1 MKQRQLTERG
11 GGSVRE
17 CSTDIEE
24 LAERVRADDRMRL
37 LEPTS
42 LPKELRGFKRR
53 PPPNTA
59 LLTRIA
65 FEAFKARMW
74 AEGKDLTDEEALAQ
88 FHGLDKENLL
98 PD

>member
-1 MKQRQLTERG
+1 LKQRQLTDGASAG
-11 GGSVRE
+11 GIS
-17 CSTDIEE
+17 CSTPVEKLIEE
-24 LAERVRADDRMRL
+24 IRDEDRVRL

-74 AEGKDLTDEEALAQ
+74 ADGMNLTDEEAARM
-88 FHGLDKENLL
+88 FNGKRA
-98 PD
+98 P

>member
-1 MKQRQLTERG
+1 MKRRHLTDGQGYG
-11 GGSVRE
+11 GTMFHETVVRV
-17 CSTDIEE
+17 
-24 LAERVRADDRMRL
+24 AEQVQADDRMRL

-53 PPPNTA
+53 APPNTA

-74 AEGKDLTDEEALAQ
+74 ADGHNLTNDEAEKQ
-88 FHGLDKENLL
+88 FRGGM
-98 PD
+98 

>member
-1 MKQRQLTERG
+1 MKQRQVTEPI
-11 GGSVRE
+11 GGSGLG
-17 CSTDIEE
+17 CSTPVTKLIEQIQDE
-24 LAERVRADDRMRL
+24 DRQRL

-59 LLTRIA
+59 LLSSIA

-74 AEGKDLTDEEALAQ
+74 ADGHNLTDEQAERM
-88 FHGLDKENLL
+88 FKGTFV
-98 PD
+98 